1 MQKLTDHAVFKNRFT
16 KCIFWLYVI
25 IVLVKLHLV
34 FHIASYFF
42 PLLNPLS
49 ALFFSFLFFFYFS
62 SDLLTPTIHSC
73 TLLLS
78 LQTFFPLFPLTSKV
92 SFLLFFLLLSIVS
105 SLLPTFLSSFLL
117 FFPLLF
123 LPFFFSSLLLYLC
136 YFSYSL
142 LFSFHFFSSSL
153 LLFLHS
159 FFSTLLWLLT
169 YYLTLSF
176 LSFLLYLQ

>member
-62 SDLLTPTIHSC
+62 SDLLTPTIHSY
-73 TLLLS
+73 TFLLS

-123 LPFFFSSLLLYLC
+123 LPFFFSSYFYIFVSSLTP
-136 YFSYSL
+136 YFS
-142 LFSFHFFSSSL
+142 LFISSL
-153 LLFLHS
+153 RPYFYFFIL

-169 YYLTLSF
+169 YYLTLSY